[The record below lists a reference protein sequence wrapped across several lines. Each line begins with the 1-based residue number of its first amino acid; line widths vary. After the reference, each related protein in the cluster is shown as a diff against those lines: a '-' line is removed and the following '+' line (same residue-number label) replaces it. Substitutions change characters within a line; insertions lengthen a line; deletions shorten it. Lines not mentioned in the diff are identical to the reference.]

1 MRQRV
6 DLNAH
11 ISETRVCGNPADFEV
26 LLEPIYHEAAATR
39 SLVPNRLAVVRKDTG
54 RAVAVVS
61 NRYSL
66 VPHTRILETIEH
78 AIAPLDVGPV
88 PRGIYLEAAGARM
101 RALYKFPALAEPV
114 LVSGEICP
122 CIQVRNSYDGSA
134 RIGVHIGA
142 FRFVCTNLAVGG
154 GGAFAGGFMSVHA
167 GEIPIEQVAR
177 QLADYL
183 TRFER
188 IAALYR
194 QWAQQPVQSD
204 VLKHISTTDLDER
217 PEFGEALTESRPD
230 TVFVAYNVLTDLATH
245 RMRTA
250 RVAFSV
256 LERINVGF
264 QREFPYLT

>member
-1 MRQRV
+1 MRQRI

-11 ISETRVCGNPADFEV
+11 INETRICGNPADFEV
-26 LLEPIYHEAAATR
+26 LLEPIYHEAEATH
-39 SLVPNRLAVVRKDTG
+39 SLVPNRLAVVRKDT
-54 RAVAVVS
+54 RQAIAVVS

-66 VPHTRILETIEH
+66 VPHARILDTIEQ
-78 AIAPLDVGPV
+78 ATRPLDVGPV
-88 PRGIYLEAAGARM
+88 PRGVYVDAAGARM
-101 RALYKFPALAEPV
+101 RALYKFPALAQPV
-114 LVSGEICP
+114 LDSGEICP

-134 RIGVHIGA
+134 RIAVHIGA

-167 GEIPIEQVAR
+167 GEIPIEQVAQ

-194 QWAQQPVQSD
+194 QWAQQPVQRD
-204 VLKHISTTDLDER
+204 VLKHISATDLGER
-217 PEFGEALTESRPD
+217 PEFGEALTVARPD
-230 TVFVAYNVLTDLATH
+230 TVFVAYNVLTNLATH

-264 QREFPYLT
+264 QREFPFVS